1 MIFTPDLLSLSKKRV
16 LRLRAK
22 NVFILNNTLLFQRMG
37 HKSNLSEEDL
47 RKSLAEYAHA
57 IYDARLATGPG
68 GTLSA
73 RLDHSSIIFV
83 KPSGFNLGE
92 LKPEDF
98 IGVDLKTLQV
108 VKGVSKP
115 SMETGV
121 LAKCHLARDD
131 VNAVVHAHPPFC
143 ISLSSVDL
151 EINTPLY
158 PDHAVFLEK
167 VATLSFYM
175 PGSEELAEAVGEASK
190 THNCILL
197 KNHGVITLGSSLRE
211 AYYRL
216 EIMEESA
223 KIIVFSSIL
232 ATLRRSGGKPD
243 SLSAEQADAIRRLQ
257 AEAYRKNLAKSW

>member
-1 MIFTPDLLSLSKKRV
+1 MPPEI
-16 LRLRAK
+16 
-22 NVFILNNTLLFQRMG
+22 
-37 HKSNLSEEDL
+37 NLSEEDL
-47 RKSLAEYAHA
+47 RKSLAQYAHA
-57 IYDARLATGPG
+57 IYNARLATGPG

-73 RLDHSSIIFV
+73 RLNHSRIIFV

-92 LKPEDF
+92 LKPDDF
-98 IGVDLKTLQV
+98 IGVDLETLQV
-108 VKGVSKP
+108 VKGASRP

-121 LAKCHLARDD
+121 LAKCHSTRKD
-131 VNAVVHAHPPFC
+131 VNAIIHAHPPFC

-158 PDHAVFLEK
+158 PDHAVFLEE
-167 VATLSFYM
+167 VATLPFYI
-175 PGSEELAEAVGEASK
+175 PGSEELAEAVSEAAK
-190 THNCILL
+190 KHNCILL

-232 ATLRRSGGKPD
+232 AGLRRPNGKPD
-243 SLSAEQADAIRRLQ
+243 SLSAEQADAIRKLQ
-257 AEAYRKNLAKSW
+257 TEAYRKKLAKSW

>member
-1 MIFTPDLLSLSKKRV
+1 MQSS
-16 LRLRAK
+16 
-22 NVFILNNTLLFQRMG
+22 
-37 HKSNLSEEDL
+37 LSEESL
-47 RKSLAEYAHA
+47 RKLLAEYAHA
-57 IYDARLATGPG
+57 IYNAKLATGPG

-73 RLDHSSIIFV
+73 RLDQSDIIFV

-98 IGVDLKTLQV
+98 VGVDLKTLQV
-108 VKGVSKP
+108 VKGASKP

-121 LAKCHLARDD
+121 LAKCHLARED
-131 VNAVVHAHPPFC
+131 VNAVIHAHPPFC
-143 ISLSSVDL
+143 ISLSSVDI

-158 PDHAVFLEK
+158 PDHAVFLEE
-167 VATLSFYM
+167 VATLPFYI
-175 PGSEELAEAVGEASK
+175 PGSEELAEAVGKAAK
-190 THNCILL
+190 KHNCILL

-232 ATLRRSGGKPD
+232 ASLRRPDGKPD

-257 AEAYRKNLAKSW
+257 MEAYRKSLAKNW

>member
-1 MIFTPDLLSLSKKRV
+1 MPP
-16 LRLRAK
+16 
-22 NVFILNNTLLFQRMG
+22 NT
-37 HKSNLSEEDL
+37 NLSEEDL

-57 IYDARLATGPG
+57 IYNARLATGPG

-73 RLDHSSIIFV
+73 RMNRSNIIFV

-92 LKPEDF
+92 LKPDDF

-108 VKGVSKP
+108 VKGASKP

-121 LAKCHLARDD
+121 LAKCHLARND
-131 VNAVVHAHPPFC
+131 VNAVIHAHPPFC

-158 PDHAVFLEK
+158 PDHVVFLEK
-167 VATLSFYM
+167 VATLPFYM

-232 ATLRRSGGKPD
+232 AGLQRSGRKPA
-243 SLSAEQADAIRRLQ
+243 SLSAEQADAIRKLQ
-257 AEAYRKNLAKSW
+257 TEAYRKNLAKSW

>member
-1 MIFTPDLLSLSKKRV
+1 MQPS
-16 LRLRAK
+16 
-22 NVFILNNTLLFQRMG
+22 
-37 HKSNLSEEDL
+37 LSEEDL
-47 RKSLAEYAHA
+47 RKLLAEYAHA
-57 IYDARLATGPG
+57 IYNAKLATGPG

-73 RLDHSSIIFV
+73 RLHNSNIIFV

-92 LKPEDF
+92 LKPDDF
-98 IGVDLKTLQV
+98 IGVDLKTLRV
-108 VKGVSKP
+108 VKGTSKP

-121 LAKCHLARDD
+121 LAKCHSARED
-131 VNAVVHAHPPFC
+131 VDAVIHAHPPFC

-158 PDHAVFLEK
+158 PDHAVFLEE
-167 VATLSFYM
+167 VATLPFYI
-175 PGSEELAEAVGEASK
+175 PGSEELAEAVGEAARK
-190 THNCILL
+190 HNCILL

-232 ATLRRSGGKPD
+232 ASLRKPYGKPD
-243 SLSAEQADAIRRLQ
+243 SLSAEQANAIRRLQ
-257 AEAYRKNLAKSW
+257 TELYRKSLAKSW

>member
-1 MIFTPDLLSLSKKRV
+1 M
-16 LRLRAK
+16 
-22 NVFILNNTLLFQRMG
+22 Q
-37 HKSNLSEEDL
+37 SNLSEEDL
-47 RKSLAEYAHA
+47 RKLLAEYAHA
-57 IYDARLATGPG
+57 IYNAKLATGPG

-73 RLDHSSIIFV
+73 RLDHSDIILV

-98 IGVDLKTLQV
+98 VSVNLKTLQV
-108 VKGVSKP
+108 VKGASKP

-121 LAKCHLARDD
+121 LAKCHLARGD
-131 VNAVVHAHPPFC
+131 VNAVIHAHPPFC

-158 PDHAVFLEK
+158 PDHTVFLEE
-167 VATLSFYM
+167 VATLPFYI
-175 PGSEELAEAVGEASK
+175 PGSEELAEEVGKAAK
-190 THNCILL
+190 KHNCILL

-232 ATLRRSGGKPD
+232 ASLRRSNGKPD
-243 SLSAEQADAIRRLQ
+243 SLSTEQADVIRRLQ
-257 AEAYRKNLAKSW
+257 MELYRKGLAKSW

>member
-1 MIFTPDLLSLSKKRV
+1 MTSS
-16 LRLRAK
+16 
-22 NVFILNNTLLFQRMG
+22 
-37 HKSNLSEEDL
+37 LSEEDL
-47 RKSLAEYAHA
+47 RKLLAKYAHA
-57 IYDARLATGPG
+57 IYDAKLATGPG

-73 RLDHSSIIFV
+73 RLGNSNIIFV

-108 VKGVSKP
+108 VSGAAKP

-121 LAKCHLARDD
+121 LVKCHLARED
-131 VNAVVHAHPPFC
+131 VNAVIHAHPPFC

-151 EINTPLY
+151 DINTPLY
-158 PDHAVFLEK
+158 PDHVVFLEE
-167 VATLSFYM
+167 VATLPFYT
-175 PGSEELAEAVGEASK
+175 PGSEELAEAVGKAARN
-190 THNCILL
+190 HNCILL

-232 ATLRRSGGKPD
+232 ANLKRPNGKPD
-243 SLSAEQADAIRRLQ
+243 SLSAEQAGAIRKLQ
-257 AEAYRKNLAKSW
+257 MEAYRKSLAKNW